1 LKKTTKEKPKNDLA
15 AIKRNILKEKRKL
28 RAKILGVDEVD
39 GNTMQRVYGE
49 LTKTRRALKVELFGS
64 KTKASGTDGED
75 TSIEKFVE
83 ECLIEAGLNFKKQKA
98 IRFINVDMFLP
109 DHNIVIQVHGCY
121 WHACS
126 KCYPAGPKN
135 NIQRKNIEKD
145 KVANEIIEKAGYKLF
160 EIWAHEIE
168 ENPEDVKRRISEIAK

>member
-1 LKKTTKEKPKNDLA
+1 LKKPKSEKNDLA
-15 AIKRNILKEKRKL
+15 SIKRNILKEKRKL

-49 LTKTRRALKVELFGS
+49 FTKTRRALKVEFFGS
-64 KTKASGTDGED
+64 KTKASGTEGED

-83 ECLIEAGLNFKKQKA
+83 QVLIESGIKHVKQKA
-98 IRFINVDMFLP
+98 IRYINVDMFLP
-109 DHNIVIQVHGCY
+109 DHGVVIQVHGCY
-121 WHACS
+121 WHGCA

-145 KVANEIIEKAGYKLF
+145 KVANDIVEKAGFRLF
-160 EIWAHEIE
+160 EIWAHEIQ
-168 ENPEDVKRRISEIAK
+168 ENPEDVKRRITEIAK